1 MSIPLVG
8 PIIGTVASLPLGI
21 LQGIGQIV
29 NGNGPKAQAA
39 AQEQAVFSNTA
50 KLMNTASRAGVEPS
64 PEGLSLT
71 ELRAKQSE
79 LLAVLQAELGNIFQE
94 AGISPDQRVVLQS
107 NVLGSLGVANDLP
120 GSFHLESLLAQRPDL
135 EEPFKQLAAVTGLIR
150 ATEAANAAGQPNAQ
164 GVATYLD
171 AFAPAP
177 GRLLLSMQN
186 GQGSVQFT

>member
-1 MSIPLVG
+1 MSIPFVG
-8 PIIGTVASLPLGI
+8 PIIGTVASVPLGI

-39 AQEQAVFSNTA
+39 AQEQAEFSRTA
-50 KLMNTASRAGVEPS
+50 KVMNAASRAGVEPS

-71 ELRAKQSE
+71 DLRAKQSE
-79 LLAVLQAELGNIFQE
+79 LLAELQAELGKIFQE
-94 AGISPDQRVVLQS
+94 AGVSPEQRVVLQS
-107 NVLGSLGVANDLP
+107 NVLGNLGVANDFP
-120 GSFHLESLLAQRPDL
+120 GQFNLNSLLAQRPEL
-135 EEPFKQLAAVTGLIR
+135 EEPFQQLAAVTSLIR
-150 ATEAANAAGQPNAQ
+150 ATEAASAAGKPDAQ

-186 GQGSVQFT
+186 GAGSVQYT